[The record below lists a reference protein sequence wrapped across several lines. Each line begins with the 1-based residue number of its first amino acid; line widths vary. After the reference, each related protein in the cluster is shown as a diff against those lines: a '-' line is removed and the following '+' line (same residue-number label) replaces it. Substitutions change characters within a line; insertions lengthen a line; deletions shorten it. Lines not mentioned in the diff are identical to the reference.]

1 MYEFSLATALSHPL
15 GQLVVTV
22 IVAAVT
28 SVLTVR
34 VMGASG
40 DASKAPRRA
49 GAAAAPARDDTAIVA
64 AISAAVYAVIGAH
77 RIVYLAET
85 RRGSSWTAEM
95 RTQHHTSHTPHH

>member
-1 MYEFSLATALSHPL
+1 MHDFSLATALSHPL
-15 GQLVVTV
+15 GQLVLTV

-34 VMGASG
+34 ILDSFTNTAR
-40 DASKAPRRA
+40 APRRA
-49 GAAAAPARDDTAIVA
+49 APAAAAHDDAAVVA

-77 RIVYLAET
+77 RIVYLAEA

-95 RTQHHTSHTPHH
+95 RTQHHTSHSPHH

>member
-1 MYEFSLATALSHPL
+1 MYEFSLATALNHPL

-34 VMGASG
+34 IMGASG
-40 DASKAPRRA
+40 DAPKAPRRA
-49 GAAAAPARDDTAIVA
+49 PAAAPARDDTAIVA

-85 RRGSSWTAEM
+85 RRGSSWTSEM

>member
-1 MYEFSLATALSHPL
+1 MYEFSFATALSHPL

-28 SVLTVR
+28 SVLTVQI
-34 VMGASG
+34 MGTSG
-40 DASKAPRRA
+40 
-49 GAAAAPARDDTAIVA
+49 GAAKTPHRASASPAHDDAAIVA

-77 RIVYLAET
+77 RIVYLAEA
-85 RRGSSWTAEM
+85 RRGSSWTAEL